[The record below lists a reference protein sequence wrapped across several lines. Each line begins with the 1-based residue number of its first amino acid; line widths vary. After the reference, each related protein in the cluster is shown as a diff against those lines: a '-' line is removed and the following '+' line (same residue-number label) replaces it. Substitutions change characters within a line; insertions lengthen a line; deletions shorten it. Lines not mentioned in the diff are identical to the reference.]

1 MQGLGPK
8 AGRARRAVVSRWRT
22 LTKLPVG
29 SSAGPEVK
37 AIVETAFRLDDI
49 ANEFGEDEK

>member
-1 MQGLGPK
+1 MQGLGLK
-8 AGRARRAVVSRWRT
+8 AGRARRVVSRWRT

>member
-29 SSAGPEVK
+29 SSEVK

-49 ANEFGEDEK
+49 ADEFGEDEK